1 MRFSFDITDDLH
13 FEEGKF
19 LMIAGPC
26 AVEDPEQTISTAKFI
41 KKLGI
46 PVLRGGAFKPRTS
59 PDSFQGLGLNGLEI
73 LRQAKEETGLAVV
86 TELMDTADLKQLLS
100 VSDIVQIGSRNCQNF
115 PCAPAHCSASAAPI
129 A

>member
-26 AVEDPEQTISTAKFI
+26 AVEDLDQIISTARYM

-59 PDSFQGLGLNGLEI
+59 PDSFQGLGTNGLE
-73 LRQAKEETGLAVV
+73 LLKQAKGRNRTGDRDGVA
-86 TELMDTADLKQLLS
+86 
-100 VSDIVQIGSRNCQNF
+100 GSRR
-115 PCAPAHCSASAAPI
+115 P
-129 A
+129 